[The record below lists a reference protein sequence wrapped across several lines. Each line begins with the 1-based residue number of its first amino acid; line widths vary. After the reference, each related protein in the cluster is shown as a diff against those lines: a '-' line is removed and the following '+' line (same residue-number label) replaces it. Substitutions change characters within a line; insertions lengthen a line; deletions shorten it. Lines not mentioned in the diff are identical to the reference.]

1 MELIQL
7 EHFLAVVDE
16 RTFTRAAQRVYRT
29 QSALSQ
35 SIKKLEEELGAAL
48 FSRDD
53 RDVALTEAG
62 KLLVEYGRRMIDLRE
77 EATRK
82 LESLK
87 SLETG
92 SLSIA
97 AHESAAV
104 YLLSGPIRAYLQQHP
119 GVKVGIFRNRLE
131 EIPSRVMD
139 RSVEIGFVKE
149 PPVFHDLQSIEVH
162 SDEMVL
168 IASPSHPLTR
178 RVNVSVR
185 DLDNEPFVVHHVCNS
200 TKDGMAKLFERHQS
214 RLRVVAELWSYENM
228 KSFVREEVGLA
239 IVPRIT
245 VMQELAD
252 EALVEIPVGE
262 IRIPRRTVMI
272 FRNNYLSDSAM
283 ELIQQVKR
291 FRSSFGIR
299 KKSRIELQPAS

>member
-1 MELIQL
+1 MDLVQL

-16 RTFTRAAQRVYRT
+16 RTFTRAAERMYRT

-48 FSRDD
+48 FARDE
-53 RDVALTEAG
+53 RDVSLTEAG
-62 KLLVEYGRRMIDLRE
+62 KLLVDYGRRMIRLRD

-82 LESLK
+82 LESLR
-87 SLETG
+87 SLESG

-104 YLLSGPIRAYLQQHP
+104 YLLPGPIRAYLQQHP

-139 RSVEIGFVKE
+139 RSVEVGFVKE
-149 PPVFHDLQSIEVH
+149 APVFHELQWIDVH

-168 IASPSHPLTR
+168 IASPSHPLVGR
-178 RVNVSVR
+178 AHVSIR
-185 DLDNEPFVVHHVCNS
+185 DLDNEPFVAHHLCNS
-200 TKDGMAKLFERHQS
+200 TEDTILRIFEQHRC
-214 RLRVVAELWSYENM
+214 RLHVVAELWSFENI

-245 VMQELAD
+245 ALQELAD
-252 EALVEIPVGE
+252 GALVEIPVTE
-262 IRIPRRTVMI
+262 IKIPRRTVMI
-272 FRNNYLSDSAM
+272 FRSSYLSDSAM
-283 ELIQQVKR
+283 ELIQQVKN
-291 FRSSFGIR
+291 FSSSFSVRTAARGD
-299 KKSRIELQPAS
+299 LQAVS